1 MSEMAD
7 CRLLEGDDGNGNVD
21 VNLGLEEEDED
32 DGNVGKK
39 AMIDDDAEIGLLR
52 LSFCWR
58 RILIN

>member
-21 VNLGLEEEDED
+21 VNLGVEEDED

-52 LSFCWR
+52 LSFC
-58 RILIN
+58 